1 MGSGP
6 LNPQLTTPPLRPP
19 QTPRSHHGR
28 TRLCQGEGGR
38 APRHLWDEQGR
49 PVRPCEA
56 AVRPELRR
64 LRREVP
70 HGVRRQ
76 EEGHGDPQPQMET
89 SESHG
94 TFKIPKLKKV
104 NKFKMMGD
112 ERPRTSKRRPKNE
125 ENNNINM

>member
-19 QTPRSHHGR
+19 QTPKSHHGR
-28 TRLCQGEGGR
+28 ARLCQGEGGR

-56 AVRPELRR
+56 ALRPELRR

-70 HGVRRQ
+70 HGVPVKKRDM
-76 EEGHGDPQPQMET
+76 EIHNLEMET

-104 NKFKMMGD
+104 NKFKMMEGGGG
-112 ERPRTSKRRPKNE
+112 E
-125 ENNNINM
+125 EVKSFKIPSNGTRHQ